1 MTNFTKNPD
10 PEMRGKAEKI
20 MYYAAKL
27 TRGTAAGDEM
37 RRDFVW
43 H

>member
-1 MTNFTKNPD
+1 MTNFTKKPD
-10 PEMRGKAEKI
+10 RKAETGEKI
-20 MYYAAKL
+20 MVYAAKL